1 MEDGAMGDSKPL
13 MRPSDLRRAVAEWVA
28 LGCSVEIMS
37 DGKIRVS
44 PAGLPDSR
52 DAFDLVDMK
61 K

>member
-1 MEDGAMGDSKPL
+1 MSDSKPL

-28 LGCSVEIMS
+28 LGCSVEIMP

-44 PAGLPDSR
+44 PAGHPDSR